1 MKELKIT
8 NLKKNE
14 KVLYYI
20 KSFFP
25 NLSASALHKAFRNK
39 DIKVNGKRINDVNY
53 EIKNDD
59 IVQIYLDDSIL
70 YNFPKE
76 LQIAYQ
82 DENLIIVNKPQGI
95 LSNNEEINQIEPT
108 FEDYVKSKLDED
120 IKICHRLD
128 RNTGGLLV
136 FSKND
141 ISYNSLLN
149 AFKNGYIY
157 KEYTAYVAGA
167 NFDKTQYHYENYLL
181 KDSKTGYSK
190 IYPNKIDGATKI
202 VTDIT
207 IFSTNKNK
215 NYSILKVLIH
225 TGKTHQIRALL
236 SYISH
241 PIIGD
246 PKYGKNEINKKF
258 KKYKQLLFATK
269 YTFCFPKDDTL
280 SYLNDV
286 TINLDKDYYIVQL

>member
-25 NLSASALHKAFRNK
+25 NLSVSALHKAFRNK

-59 IVQIYLDDSIL
+59 TVQIYLDDSIL

-82 DENLIIVNKPQGI
+82 DENLVVVNKPQGI
-95 LSNNEEINQIEPT
+95 LSNNEEINQSEPT
-108 FEDYVKSKLDED
+108 FEDYVKSKLGEN

-157 KEYTAYVAGA
+157 KEYTAYVVGT

-181 KDSKTGYSK
+181 KDNKTGYSK
-190 IYPNKIDGATKI
+190 IYPNKIDGAAKI
-202 VTDIT
+202 VTDIAV
-207 IFSTNKNK
+207 FSTSKNK

-246 PKYGKNEINKKF
+246 SKYGKNEINKKF

-280 SYLNDV
+280 SYLNDL
-286 TINLDKDYYIVQL
+286 TINLDKAYYIVEL